1 MTTPVTNHTVVLYIN
16 GVIKTSLLKADSL
29 YIRHSLTNDVAV
41 ADFTILGDS
50 YTPTGW
56 DDVTIIVDGVIVFG
70 GFITNKSAVTVGS
83 GSTKQTN
90 WQVQCKDWSVLLDIV
105 VISEKYTQQPDYLII
120 DDIFDT
126 YLSTEGF
133 TYGASVAAVKNDID
147 ISFDKVTIRQALNQ
161 LADIAGATWYMGPD
175 KLLYWNSNTGFGSG
189 AFNIDT
195 DAPNDST
202 TFDVA
207 FGSIARTVDESQI
220 VNKVT
225 VYGGESASGTKQTD
239 TFAANGT
246 KFSFGP
252 LTQSVSAMWSVTY
265 TIGAV
270 TDTVYAT
277 NIGYAPY
284 GTLAA
289 DGGSYI
295 VLVDLS
301 TGTLKV
307 KNDRGDVPDNGTNV
321 VVSYYTS
328 TPVETVVQDSA
339 SQTAYGRVFHR
350 KIYDETIT
358 SAEAATNYAQR
369 VLDQYATARETVTF
383 TSYRHGLLPGALI
396 TIRCDKLGLTSP
408 PATYMIQEVEIH
420 PVMSRT
426 NEFLI
431 VARVTCGDKQ
441 HTILDVIRQA
451 SATGSSNGAGVTP
464 VSPYNGNL
472 SNISGNLGEVV
483 SGRALFTDGGTAQFS
498 WANYGGHTGAVVG
511 LEDINAHTYGAL
523 YILDA
528 GTIQAKLGRMTGLP
542 NVGTVTPTGWG
553 LYTTNGYFKGIVAA
567 GTVTGN
573 QISGGTIT
581 GVSITGN
588 TITGGTITG
597 GYITGGSVVGG
608 YISGGTINGAVGNI
622 GGFVIAANQLYSN
635 GGTISTGSVVNSS
648 NPGVYIGTA
657 GLFGFGTLGLT
668 FALYSDPAKS
678 PWFSSGTINNVVYEV
693 YESGIIRT
701 NADVFA
707 SGGVQIDNS
716 GIFGVNPTTGG
727 VRLLTEDGGFLLTE
741 DGRTI
746 AASGVT
752 FMVDAT
758 TGNLWAENAFLS
770 GTVYATTGVF
780 NGTVYASDGSFTGT
794 VSAASVVGG
803 TISGALVSGGTVS
816 GGTVTGAYINGG
828 SASFAGGS
836 INFDVT
842 QGIDFIVADWV
853 SIGTVP
859 SYIRWKNNAGRTYG
873 YIGMRYDTDTTTTS
887 FDLKTATSGGEDDGQ
902 INMQS
907 QKWTSNVL
915 TSYGA
920 MRIYPGACSFIAS
933 GTLVFPGGSFA
944 SDQLTVYSGS
954 VTAVN
959 MIPRDTN
966 AHALGTTTNAWKAL
980 YLHDGTDEWK
990 ITINTSG
997 VLQTVKV

>member
-1 MTTPVTNHTVVLYIN
+1 MTAPVSNHSVVLYIN
-16 GVIKTSLLKADSL
+16 SDIKTSLLKADSL

-41 ADFTILGDS
+41 AEFILLGDS
-50 YTPTGW
+50 YTPSGW
-56 DDVTIIVDGVIVFG
+56 DTVTVIVDGVTVFG
-70 GFITNKSAVTVGS
+70 GFITSKNAVTIGS

-90 WQVQCKDWSVLLDIV
+90 WRVQCKDWSVLLDIV

-126 YLSTEGF
+126 YLSTESF
-133 TYGASVAAVKNDID
+133 TYGATVAAVKNDID
-147 ISFDKVTIRQALNQ
+147 IAFDKVTIRQALNQ
-161 LADIAGATWYMGPD
+161 LADIAGATWYIGPNQS
-175 KLLYWNSNTGFGSG
+175 LYWNSNTGFDD
-189 AFNIDT
+189 AAYNIDT
-195 DAPNDST
+195 DAPDNSA

-225 VYGGESASGTKQTD
+225 VYGGESASGSKQTD

-246 KFSFGP
+246 AFSFGP
-252 LTQSVSAMWSVTY
+252 LTQPVSAMWSVTY
-265 TIGAV
+265 TIGSV

-295 VLVDLS
+295 VLVDLA

-307 KNDRGDVPDNGTNV
+307 KNDRGDVCDNGTNV
-321 VVSYYTS
+321 VVTYYTT
-328 TPVETVVQDSA
+328 TPVETVVQDTA
-339 SQTAYGRVFHR
+339 SQTTYGRIFHR

-358 SAEAATNYAQR
+358 SVDAATNYAQR
-369 VLDQYATARETVTF
+369 ILDQYATARETVTF
-383 TSYRHGLLPGALI
+383 TTYRHGLLPGTLI

-408 PATYMIQEVEIH
+408 PASYMIQEVEIH
-420 PVMSRT
+420 PVMSQADG
-426 NEFLI
+426 FMM
-431 VARVTCGDKQ
+431 VARVSCGDKQ

-451 SATGSSNGAGVTP
+451 SAGVSNGAGVTP
-464 VSPYNGNL
+464 VPSHNGNL

-542 NVGTVTPTGWG
+542 DIGTITPTGWG

-597 GYITGGSVVGG
+597 GYISGGSVVGG

-622 GGFVIAANQLYSN
+622 GGFVIAASQMYSN
-635 GGTISTGSVVNSS
+635 GGTIATGSVVNSS
-648 NPGVYIGTA
+648 NPGVMMGTA
-657 GLFGFGTLGLT
+657 GLFGYGTLGLT
-668 FALYSDPAKS
+668 FALYSDPALA
-678 PWFSSGTINNVVYEV
+678 PWFSSGTINNAVYEV
-693 YESGIIRT
+693 YEAAVIRT

-707 SGGVQIDNS
+707 SGGIQIDNS

-727 VRLLTEDGGFLLTE
+727 VRLLVEDGGLLLTE
-741 DGRTI
+741 DGRSM
-746 AASGVT
+746 AASGVN
-752 FMVDAT
+752 FMLDAT
-758 TGNLWAENAFLS
+758 TGNMWAENSFLS
-770 GTVYATTGVF
+770 GTVYAQAGVF
-780 NGTVYASDGSFTGT
+780 SGTVYAADGSFSGT
-794 VSAASVVGG
+794 VSASTITGG
-803 TISGALVSGGTVS
+803 TVSGALVTGGTVS
-816 GGTVTGAYINGG
+816 GGTITGAYINGG
-828 SASFAGGS
+828 SAAFAAGS
-836 INFDVT
+836 ITFNAT
-842 QGIDFIVADWV
+842 QGIDFLVADWV

-873 YIGMRYDTDTTTTS
+873 YIGMRYDPDTTTTS

-907 QKWTSNVL
+907 QKWTGNSL

-920 MRIYPGACSFIAS
+920 LRVYPGACSFIAS

-954 VTAVN
+954 VTSVN

-966 AHALGTTTNAWKAL
+966 AHALGTTTSAWKAL